1 MAWSECC
8 ASLIH
13 PLPHLDRKKGET
25 QIKSKLTKTQYTWG
39 WKHGITYLRLSF
51 SLETPPLRLNHN
63 SQSHRRFLHL
73 VHGKISQDTYPKRKK
88 LTRIQWPF
96 VIGRLWYYLTKE
108 IFGSKRKWVSLG
120 DQAIT
125 WGNRYYLNILQSTEQ
140 YSTSLLYSL
149 KQAFFLDHFYDFFQ
163 EQKLTLITHPR
174 VKDSHWL
181 TNNKN
186 ISKGNWTWTFKCE
199 VVYLN

>member
-108 IFGSKRKWVSLG
+108 IFGSKRKWVSME
-120 DQAIT
+120 T
-125 WGNRYYLNILQSTEQ
+125 
-140 YSTSLLYSL
+140 
-149 KQAFFLDHFYDFFQ
+149 K
-163 EQKLTLITHPR
+163 P
-174 VKDSHWL
+174 SHEG
-181 TNNKN
+181 TG
-186 ISKGNWTWTFKCE
+186 ITWTFSNPLSNTRPASCTLWSRPSSWITFMTSFRSRSLLWSPIHVLKIRIGWQTIRISLKE
-199 VVYLN
+199 IGLEHSSVKWFT